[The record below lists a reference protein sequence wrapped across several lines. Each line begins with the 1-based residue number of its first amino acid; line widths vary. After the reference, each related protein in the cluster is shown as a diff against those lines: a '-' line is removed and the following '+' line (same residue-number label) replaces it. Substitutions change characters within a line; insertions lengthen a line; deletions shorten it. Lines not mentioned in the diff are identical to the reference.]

1 MPPSTIICTLVTRG
15 SAGTSGQGTEL
26 LFFVPP
32 ARRSHGEVYADSNEL
47 AFVLQEAVE
56 GGEEAALGG
65 SKKSVQEGLLLDADK
80 DMRLIRRSRR
90 IAWTP
95 ESTLQVFLWRMSESY
110 ERGLE
115 IAFAE
120 AAGQEFEKTEQTE
133 RDQAMYLIAESRLG
147 RWTHEWQAI
156 GEVEK
161 DPTRVKPEH
170 VSTAFSSVILPHL
183 LDEALYLLF
192 SLPALSTLD
201 ACDTALNAFVQL
213 VEARVGA
220 GAFRGSWPAHVPPP
234 TLATLDLPDVV
245 VKYRL
250 MLYWRDVVAHHF
262 GAANPAHAASLA
274 ALFLRLLLPLK
285 GPCLSPQ
292 TSLDAFVRAAKEAA
306 VSEAARVRLAAANI
320 EKLGVAKILER
331 AAREKRPVLRVV
343 VAGNNPLLFGVLRE
357 LVHYVSTI
365 SAHPYAS
372 VNPHIHALTRALEV
386 EWASQPNVLHITVA
400 ESRPL
405 CSGAVLA
412 SRLWNVATTSRERA
426 TQLRALA
433 TSYEN
438 PYLHHPLSPGPTA
451 TQLPNGLLGRLAHE
465 MGAESEKALGET
477 GETYGRL
484 NRLLKQAEP
493 RVLGQPPPAG
503 IGGAKVQVEVAPD
516 NALGAVLK
524 AAKAEKGAGQAVVL
538 LAAEA
543 VLPGKA
549 GDVVA
554 ELGSWMLAEMAKK
567 QGAKVFV
574 IATSDT
580 ILPPSNPSPPL
591 ANHDPTELLAGWSGT
606 LAAETNDLDGFARAL
621 ADEGQPDLSVVTA
634 ASEVVPGGLIDGYI
648 TDKGFLSAAGC
659 AVLGA
664 ERGDAEKQL
673 LDL

>member
-1 MPPSTIICTLVTRG
+1 MPFTTVCTLVSRG
-15 SAGTSGQGTEL
+15 PAGTSGQGTEL

-32 ARRSHGEVYADSNEL
+32 ARRSHGEVYADANDL
-47 AFVLQEAVE
+47 AFVLQEAAEGVE
-56 GGEEAALGG
+56 EKALGG
-65 SKKSVQEGLLLDADK
+65 SKKSIKEGLLLDPDK

-115 IAFAE
+115 LAYAE
-120 AAGQEFEKTEQTE
+120 AAGEPVEKTEQTE
-133 RDQAMYLIAESRLG
+133 RDKAMYLIAESRLG
-147 RWTHEWQAI
+147 RCTHEWQAI

-161 DPTRVKPEH
+161 DPTRFKAEH

-183 LDEALYLLF
+183 LDEALYLVS
-192 SLPALSTLD
+192 SLPALSTID
-201 ACDTALNAFVQL
+201 ACDIALNAFVQL
-213 VEARVGA
+213 VEARVGV
-220 GAFRGSWPAHVPPP
+220 GAFQRSWPAHVPPP
-234 TLATLDLPDVV
+234 TLATLDLPDQV

-262 GAANPAHAASLA
+262 GAANPAHAPSLS

-285 GPCLSPQ
+285 ASCLSSQ
-292 TSLDAFVRAAKEAA
+292 TSLDAFVRAAKDAA
-306 VSEAARVRLAAANI
+306 VSEAARIRLAAANI
-320 EKLGVAKILER
+320 EKLGVAKVLER
-331 AAREKRPVLRVV
+331 AAREKRPVLRVIA
-343 VAGNNPLLFGVLRE
+343 AGNNPLLFGVLRSWCTTS
-357 LVHYVSTI
+357 LPSR
-365 SAHPYAS
+365 
-372 VNPHIHALTRALEV
+372 HIHTLPSIRTSTPSLTLSK
-386 EWASQPNVLHITVA
+386 WASRPNLLHITVA

-412 SRLWNVATTSRERA
+412 SRLWTVATSSRERA

-438 PYLHHPLSPGPTA
+438 PYLHHPLSPGPA
-451 TQLPNGLLGRLAHE
+451 AAQLPNGLLGRLAHE
-465 MGAESEKALGET
+465 MGAETEDALGET

-484 NRLLKQAEP
+484 DRLLKQAEP

-503 IGGAKVQVEVAPD
+503 IGGAKVKIEVAPD

-524 AAKAEKGAGQAVVL
+524 AARAEKGAGQAVVL

-543 VLPGKA
+543 ILPGKA

-554 ELGSWMLAEMAKK
+554 EMGSWMLAEMAKK
-567 QGAKVFV
+567 QGAKVLV

-580 ILPPSNPSPPL
+580 ILPPSVSAPPL
-591 ANHDPTELLAGWSGT
+591 ATHDPTELLAGWSGT

-621 ADEGQPDLSVVTA
+621 ADEGQPDLSVFTA
-634 ASEVVPGGLIDGYI
+634 ASEVVPGGLVDGYI

-659 AVLGA
+659 AALGA
-664 ERGDAEKQL
+664 ERGEAEKQL
-673 LDL
+673 WSL

>member
-1 MPPSTIICTLVTRG
+1 
-15 SAGTSGQGTEL
+15 
-26 LFFVPP
+26 
-32 ARRSHGEVYADSNEL
+32 
-47 AFVLQEAVE
+47 
-56 GGEEAALGG
+56 
-65 SKKSVQEGLLLDADK
+65 
-80 DMRLIRRSRR
+80 
-90 IAWTP
+90 
-95 ESTLQVFLWRMSESY
+95 MSESY

-120 AAGQEFEKTEQTE
+120 AAGQEFEKTEQRE

-161 DPTRVKPEH
+161 DPTTLKPEH
-170 VSTAFSSVILPHL
+170 VSTAFSSVILPDL
-183 LDEALYLLF
+183 LDEALYLLS
-192 SLPALSTLD
+192 SLPALSALD
-201 ACDTALNAFVQL
+201 ACDIALNAFVQL

-234 TLATLDLPDVV
+234 TLATLDLPDNV

-250 MLYWRDVVAHHF
+250 MLYWRDVVAHQF
-262 GAANPAHAASLA
+262 GIATPAHAASLA

-285 GPCLSPQ
+285 APCLSPQ
-292 TSLDAFVRAAKEAA
+292 TSLDTFVRAAKEAA

-465 MGAESEKALGET
+465 MGVETEDALGET

-503 IGGAKVQVEVAPD
+503 IGGAKVKVEVAPD

-524 AAKAEKGAGQAVVL
+524 ATKAEKGAGQAVVL

-543 VLPGKA
+543 ILPGKA

-554 ELGSWMLAEMAKK
+554 EMGSWMLADMATK